1 MQQRLNEH
9 VSILIFSRILAYT
22 VCMDLELKLSKLD
35 QFVTCF
41 WNLNLAVKSH
51 SFEMKVKQ
59 VLK

>member
-9 VSILIFSRILAYT
+9 VSILILSQILAYT
-22 VCMDLELKLSKLD
+22 VYMDLELKPSKLD
-35 QFVTCF
+35 QLVTCF

-51 SFEMKVKQ
+51 SFETKVKQ

>member
-9 VSILIFSRILAYT
+9 VSILIFSQILAYT
-22 VCMDLELKLSKLD
+22 VCMDLELKPSKLD

-41 WNLNLAVKSH
+41 WNLNLAVN